1 MKIKLRPPKQTTSD
15 LLRTRA
21 QIRRQIP
28 TRKSVQ
34 NNEPDRL
41 ADLLERAADE
51 LDALH
56 KVIGEM
62 DDIIMQLERRL
73 NEQEQFREDFSKHD

>member
-1 MKIKLRPPKQTTSD
+1 MITTKIKLKLTKPSMSTSD
-15 LLRTRA
+15 NLRHYSKQLSESGECDCVA
-21 QIRRQIP
+21 GVCLQ
-28 TRKSVQ
+28 
-34 NNEPDRL
+34 
-41 ADLLERAADE
+41 AADE
-51 LDALH
+51 LESLH